1 MTQGETQILEAL
13 KLIFE
18 KYGQDLIQDSVRMN
32 ALLMDLAP
40 SNNKERKLVCS
51 VLREGVGHDLLKVID
66 GSENEQRQCMR
77 RCIHQIKSDTWIAE
91 EAAEFAIQILASA
104 VGISCEISNPNRP
117 KREKEEPQTDPVRHV
132 LVKGEHHSG
141 VERVGMELSSYQEIG
156 YKAFAADMALKDAE
170 IPESVKI
177 IRSRAFQNCIH
188 LESVQLPS
196 GLEHLGACVFRG
208 CGSLKNIGISQGK
221 KYTVVNGML
230 INKERKTLIRAQNEP
245 TRSEL
250 QIPGEIAEVES
261 FAFDSSPVKM
271 IRIPKSTRVLA
282 QNSFQGCV
290 NLERF
295 AVDPQNSEFA
305 SAEGALYTRNRK
317 RLLRYPI
324 GCQSNHYYLEDEA
337 EEISER
343 AFSGALHLQSITFS
357 NRLQRIGTR
366 AFEECGKLETMMLPA
381 SVQVIG
387 ERAFQLC
394 SSLTSLMLP
403 RSIEEIGD
411 FAFYGCKSIQ
421 TLSVPQNVQRIGHAA
436 FQGCEDLK
444 KIVLQSNVSFI
455 GDGAFEGCS
464 PGLTVFVRNNSYV
477 ETYCRVR
484 GIRTEKL

>member
-1 MTQGETQILEAL
+1 MTQGDTQILKAL
-13 KLIFE
+13 KLIIE
-18 KYGQDLIQDSVRMN
+18 NYGQDMIKDSVRMN

-40 SNNKERKLVCS
+40 NNSKERKLVCS
-51 VLREGVGHDLLKVID
+51 VLREGVGQDLLKVIG
-66 GSENEQRQCMR
+66 GSEADQAQCMR

-104 VGISCEISNPNRP
+104 VGISCEISNPTRT
-117 KREKEEPQTDPVRHV
+117 KREEDEPQTHTVRHV
-132 LVKGEHHSG
+132 LLKGEYHTG
-141 VERVGMELSSYQEIG
+141 AERVGIELSSYQEIG
-156 YKAFAADMALKDAE
+156 YKAFAADTALKDAV

-188 LESVQLPS
+188 LESVRLPS
-196 GLEHLGACVFRG
+196 GLEHLGACVFHG
-208 CGSLKNIGISQGK
+208 CGELKSIQISQGK

-230 INKERKTLIRAQNEP
+230 INKERKTLIRTQNEP
-245 TRSEL
+245 TQSEL
-250 QIPGEIAEVES
+250 QIPGEVAEVEP
-261 FAFDSSPVKM
+261 FAFESNPVQT
-271 IRIPKSTRVLA
+271 IRIPRSTLVLA
-282 QNSFQGCV
+282 QDSFQGCV

-295 AVDPQNSEFA
+295 VVDPQNDAFA
-305 SAEGALYTRNRK
+305 SVEGVLYSRDRK
-317 RLLRYPI
+317 RILRYPT
-324 GCQSNHYYLEDEA
+324 GRRCGNCYLEDET

-366 AFEECGKLETMMLPA
+366 AFEECVKLETMMLPA

-394 SSLTSLMLP
+394 TSLTSLMLP

-411 FAFYGCKSIQ
+411 FALYGCKSIQ

-436 FQGCEDLK
+436 FKRCESLK
-444 KIVLQSNVSFI
+444 KVVLQSNISFI

-464 PGLTVFVRNNSYV
+464 RDLTVFVRNNSYV